1 MLKQFNKIYKSII
14 KDWNLFPMAI
24 KYDLIE
30 VDQNTLN
37 TRLTVG
43 EKGEMILN
51 LINKLD
57 SSITDIY
64 GIFINGIFKPKT
76 DFKFEKDILAIKE
89 FYGLNGK
96 FILTNDYINDGVIPC
111 PSNCNSH
118 SPYRIPSC
126 ANKVIEPPCS
136 CENNQECTVDCSSEI
151 IACECNTVI
160 PEIKIEDLSK
170 NQIVM
175 YDDILEEYKYNS
187 PLVLLVGKKDSGN
200 YLVTYKIVDNII
212 NTDDNQIVFEDEHP
226 ELTNSIAVIVNG
238 VLYRVGSAV
247 EIVNNKTIRFR
258 DYFPSQFD
266 DVRLIRIKN
275 T

>member
-1 MLKQFNKIYKSII
+1 
-14 KDWNLFPMAI
+14 MAI

-89 FYGLNGK
+89 FYGLK
-96 FILTNDYINDGVIPC
+96 NDYIEDGFIPC
-111 PSNCNSH
+111 PSNCNTH
-118 SPYRIPSC
+118 SPYMNPSC
-126 ANKVIEPPCS
+126 NSKSIEPPCS
-136 CENNQECTVDCSSEI
+136 CEIPTTAPISECEIPCQCNVHNSSCTNEVI
-151 IACECNTVI
+151 PCECNIVN
-160 PEIKIEDLSK
+160 PKINISDLPK

-175 YDDILEEYKYNS
+175 YDDILNEYKYNS
-187 PLVLLVGKKDSGN
+187 PLILLVGKKNSGN

-212 NTDDNQIVFEDEHP
+212 NTDENQIVFEKEHP
-226 ELTNSIAVIVNG
+226 ELNNTIAVIING
-238 VLYRVGSAV
+238 VLYKVGYSV
-247 EIVNNKTIRFR
+247 DIIDTKTIKFK